1 MLVLCLLSSVAW
13 AQQWQTA
20 LERYVENNDNIDNIS
35 EVLGMWAD
43 LENEPVNINTPKHL
57 LALHLIDELQYNALQ
72 TYIKENGALL
82 SLNELVFVGG
92 FDQEQIA
99 LLSHLCQARP
109 IHLADSVQTT
119 VLKQNIILRWQ
130 RVFRNDEAYKSSSTA
145 DWASHPSKYYIGRPN
160 KYYLRYK
167 AALNQ
172 QWEWGVVAE
181 KDPGE
186 AFFNRPPKAIDSLI
200 QKPYQ
205 YGFDFYSAFVSMKD
219 KGWLQKAVVGDYHL
233 LVGQGLNMWT
243 VPTFSKGANVVQVQR
258 YAKGIKGNSSAN
270 ESSFLRGVAAQIGS
284 QHLSI
289 LLFYANTPQ
298 DATIYKTD
306 SLSYIES
313 IAQGGYHRTPLEIN
327 KKKALQVELYG
338 AVLAWKTNRLRLQA
352 IHSFTLFSLPIMPSK
367 SALLHRFSGNKTAIS
382 GADYAYTLRQ
392 VYFFGE
398 CSYQHSS
405 QAFAFLQGMSGSF
418 KDRLK
423 YTLLFRHYPSRYHNP
438 WAAAFAERNEN
449 SNETGLYMGVSLPLS
464 TKWKVEAYAD
474 MFHFPWLQQRVSAP
488 SIGSESGM
496 IFYYLAASDIQMLAQ
511 CRLQEKAYKLKDTE
525 GVSAIDYYQKWA
537 WRYRI
542 AYHLSDR
549 VELRN
554 QIDYQWVRNEATHS
568 GVYISQDMRY
578 TSVNDK
584 WACTGRVA
592 LFNADDYAARLYVYE
607 QDVLY
612 AFSVPAFYQK
622 GLRAYVLARYKYNRQ
637 LSFWCKIAATWYQ
650 KQPIYWQQTSNK
662 AQDQLSISLQLQW
675 KPSVYK
681 SRKKMVRQ

>member
-1 MLVLCLLSSVAW
+1 MLVLCLFSSVVW

-20 LERYVENNDNIDNIS
+20 LEHYAENNDNIDNIS
-35 EVLGMWAD
+35 EVLEEWAA
-43 LENEPVNINTPKHL
+43 LENEPANINMPKHL

-72 TYIKENGALL
+72 IYIKENGALL

-92 FDQEQIA
+92 FDQEQIM

-119 VLKQNIILRWQ
+119 ALKQNIILRWQ
-130 RVFRNDEAYKSSSTA
+130 RVFRDDEAYKPPSTEV
-145 DWASHPSKYYIGRPN
+145 WANHPNRYYIGNPN

-172 QWEWGVVAE
+172 QWEWGLVAE

-205 YGFDFYSAFVSMKD
+205 YGFDFYSAFVSVKD
-219 KGWLQKAVVGDYHL
+219 KGWLQKAVIGDYHL
-233 LVGQGLNMWT
+233 LLGQGLNMWT
-243 VPTFSKGANVVQVQR
+243 VPAFGKGSNIVRAQR

-284 QHLSI
+284 KHLSA

-298 DATIYKTD
+298 DATVYETD
-306 SLSYIES
+306 SLTYIES
-313 IAQGGYHRTPLEIN
+313 IAQGGYHRTPLEMN

-338 AVLAWKTNRLRLQA
+338 VALAWKIRRFRLQA
-352 IHSFTLFSLPIMPSK
+352 IHSFTRFSLPIIPPK
-367 SALLHRFSGNKTAIS
+367 SALLHRFSGDKTAVS

-398 CSYQHSS
+398 CSYQYDS
-405 QAFAFLQGMSGSF
+405 QTFAFLQGMSGSI

-423 YTLLFRHYPSRYHNP
+423 YTWLFRHYPSRYHNP
-438 WAAAFAERNEN
+438 WAAAFAERSEN
-449 SNETGLYMGVSLPLS
+449 SNETGLYIGLSLPLS
-464 TKWKVEAYAD
+464 AKWKAEVYAD
-474 MFHFPWLQQRVSAP
+474 MFRFPWLQQRVSAP
-488 SIGSESGM
+488 SIGSESGV
-496 IFYYLAASDIQMLAQ
+496 AQ
-511 CRLQEKAYKLKDTE
+511 CRFQEKAYKLKDTE
-525 GVSAIDYYQKWA
+525 GVSAIDYYKKWA

-542 AYHLSDR
+542 TYRLFDR
-549 VELRN
+549 LEFRN
-554 QIDYQWVRNEATHS
+554 QIDYQRVRHKAVRS

-578 TSVNDK
+578 TSANDK
-584 WACTGRVA
+584 WGCIGRIA

-607 QDVLY
+607 HDVLY

-622 GLRAYVLARYKYNRQ
+622 GLRAYALVRYKYNRQ

-650 KQPIYWQQTSNK
+650 KQPLSWQQTSNK
-662 AQDQLSISLQLQW
+662 VQDQLSISLQLQW
-675 KPSVYK
+675 KPTIYK
-681 SRKKMVRQ
+681 SRKKIACR